1 MKKFCIFILIPS
13 FIFWGSFV
21 GCSKLPKK
29 QAPAKINST
38 QDLKAI
44 SRLAITAIYK
54 NDFRG
59 LNELISPEKG
69 LIIST
74 TPYINKPNYINLN
87 IVNLQKFIKGD
98 DSRTVFKWGTYDATG
113 ESIYMTYQQ
122 FYKRFLCPINYL
134 GKAIKISYNSIPTRS
149 TASHNYK
156 TIFSKAKFVEYYFP
170 GTKKS
175 ANMDWHS
182 LILVFEQASNKQ
194 YLSAIILDF
203 WRI

>member
-1 MKKFCIFILIPS
+1 MKKFCLCILIPS

-29 QAPAKINST
+29 TAPAKINAT
-38 QDLKAI
+38 QDLKTI
-44 SRLAITAIYK
+44 SKLAITAIYK
-54 NDFRG
+54 NDFIG
-59 LNELISPEKG
+59 LEELISPNKG

-74 TPYINKPNYINLN
+74 TPYINKPNYITLSIANF
-87 IVNLQKFIKGD
+87 QKFSKGG
-98 DSRTVFKWGTYDATG
+98 DSSTVFKWGTYDATG
-113 ESIYMTYQQ
+113 EPIYMTYQQ

-134 GKAIKISYNSIPTRS
+134 GKVIKISYNNIPTRS
-149 TASHNYK
+149 TASNNYK
-156 TIFSKAKFVEYYFP
+156 TIFPKAKFVEYYFP

-182 LILVFEQASNKQ
+182 LILVFEQVSNKL
-194 YLSAIILDF
+194 YLSSIIIDF